1 MSKFIFKRIG
11 YGLIVLLGLSLF
23 SFLLI
28 HLIPGDPARIMLDTS
43 ASSEQVEKLREE
55 MGLNKP
61 YVVQYYEYLTNALQ
75 LDLGESYKTGRPV
88 FTEIM
93 LRLPATAKL
102 AGAGMLI
109 AIIIG
114 VTMGI
119 IAARFKDTFIDFI
132 AMSISI
138 IGVSIPSFWLG
149 IMLILVF
156 TVNLGWFPIADGT
169 GLKDIILP
177 AFTLGVLAS
186 TVISRITRSGML
198 EVLQSDYIRTARSK
212 GLGERA
218 ILFIHAFRNAMI
230 PVVTIVGIQIASLLG
245 GTVVIEKIFN
255 WPGLGTLAIDS
266 ILARDFPMVQ
276 GIILFIGFVFVVI
289 NILVDILYGIIDPRV
304 KVMDGE
310 GANS

>member
-1 MSKFIFKRIG
+1 MKKFVLKRIG
-11 YGLIVLLGLSLF
+11 YGLIVLLGLSFF
-23 SFLLI
+23 SFILI

-43 ASSEQVEKLREE
+43 ASAEQVESLRAE
-55 MGLNKP
+55 MGLDKP
-61 YVVQYYEYLTNALQ
+61 YTVQYYEYVTNALQ
-75 LDLGESYKTGRPV
+75 LDLGTSYKTDRPV
-88 FTEIM
+88 FQEIM

-109 AIIIG
+109 AIVIG

-119 IAARFKDTFIDFI
+119 IAARFKDTIIDFV

-138 IGVSIPSFWLG
+138 LGVSIPSFWLG

-169 GLKDIILP
+169 GFKDIILP

-198 EVLQSDYIRTARSK
+198 EVLESDFIRTAYSK
-212 GLGERA
+212 GLGERTV
-218 ILFIHAFRNAMI
+218 LFIHAFRNAMI

-245 GTVVIEKIFN
+245 GTVIIEKIFN

-266 ILARDFPMVQ
+266 ILARDFPMIQ
-276 GIILFIGFVFVVI
+276 GIILFIGFIFVVI
-289 NILVDILYGIIDPRV
+289 NILVDVLYGIIDPRV
-304 KVMDGE
+304 KMMDEEETG
-310 GANS
+310 